1 MEKEKATK
9 GKDETKDMRI
19 VHEVEKSVKAELA
32 EKHGK
37 ENLRLLELDTDDTGK
52 EAIEVAVLVP
62 TRQVQGQFM
71 KFVDNDPLKAQKILI
86 KACLLTSVDKVQS
99 NDYLFNTCM
108 SGISELFPIGQY
120 KVKNF

>member
-1 MEKEKATK
+1 METKTK
-9 GKDETKDMRI
+9 GKDEKEAKDMRV
-19 VHEVEKSVKAELA
+19 VHEVDKETKAELA
-32 EKHGK
+32 EKYGK
-37 ENLRLLELDTDDTGK
+37 TNLRLLELDVDDTAK